1 MAVKIA
7 VFDELFKETLESC
20 GLKGMSPGALNSQ
33 WSENKPERRGYSWFA
48 FLIEPI
54 SEDQVGKR
62 RLMKAA
68 IARIKERLLECG
80 SPSTSGTP
88 SQMRQPIPGIE
99 KRKRI
104 TSAEPRSPN
113 GESES
118 DTYGARPKRA
128 RKRVVPFEELPR
140 TDRAAASSKTPSRA
154 PPRLATTTEKL
165 LLERRAGPDLP
176 LLPERHKIASDPWEA
191 PSEEA
196 AHPPLSGLLFRF
208 WSSTSQG
215 LNSEQGFVAAR
226 YRDSNIWPSQPP
238 RSCQLD
244 EADLVHHING
254 YKHPSPFVSVS
265 NFLPWSLRN
274 ALKEV
279 DKGSPPIRI
288 TVLSA
293 SALDPA
299 RVFYAAP
306 FVAELKEDVCP
317 HQSSAEVL
325 GFPRVPG
332 MARHSSELISTAS
345 LAQLVEISNRI
356 PEMGFL
362 RLKDLS
368 MKGDHRKVILPLF
381 KSANVRIDPVTTTAI
396 AKLAMFFGLSS
407 TSSVDELSHLVSDVT
422 KGFGL
427 CVRKQTREHWRQL
440 SATFA
445 HVFIRNSV
453 LPIDIRDQVKLRE
466 AFVIGVAEGLGE
478 FNVRHNAERMQK
490 MLKLAERLG
499 LNDAKILS
507 DECDGAKLHAWMHR
521 KSYQR
526 RFLGMPSQ
534 LLLADGVDEAQEES
548 EGEGVNVAVVEEH
561 EDERII
567 YEHD

>member
-1 MAVKIA
+1 MAPNTLRGDGKRCFSWSEESRLCLASMTQDFDFTMAVKIA
-7 VFDELFKETLESC
+7 VFDELFKETLDSC

-113 GESES
+113 EESEP

-254 YKHPSPFVSVS
+254 SRLCHSTTEDP
-265 NFLPWSLRN
+265 L
-274 ALKEV
+274 
-279 DKGSPPIRI
+279 
-288 TVLSA
+288 TVFQ
-293 SALDPA
+293 D
-299 RVFYAAP
+299 
-306 FVAELKEDVCP
+306 
-317 HQSSAEVL
+317 
-325 GFPRVPG
+325 
-332 MARHSSELISTAS
+332 ISTPRLS
-345 LAQLVEISNRI
+345 CPLA
-356 PEMGFL
+356 
-362 RLKDLS
+362 
-368 MKGDHRKVILPLF
+368 
-381 KSANVRIDPVTTTAI
+381 
-396 AKLAMFFGLSS
+396 
-407 TSSVDELSHLVSDVT
+407 TSFH
-422 KGFGL
+422 
-427 CVRKQTREHWRQL
+427 
-440 SATFA
+440 
-445 HVFIRNSV
+445 
-453 LPIDIRDQVKLRE
+453 
-466 AFVIGVAEGLGE
+466 GV
-478 FNVRHNAERMQK
+478 
-490 MLKLAERLG
+490 
-499 LNDAKILS
+499 
-507 DECDGAKLHAWMHR
+507 
-521 KSYQR
+521 
-526 RFLGMPSQ
+526 
-534 LLLADGVDEAQEES
+534 
-548 EGEGVNVAVVEEH
+548 
-561 EDERII
+561 
-567 YEHD
+567 